1 MPEEMPMQI
10 DFSDPKTIAVI
21 VVLALAVIG
30 IVIAILQHERKKSLR
45 LRTRFGAEYE
55 RALLE
60 HGSKRKAEAELAAR
74 EARVKTLKIQEL
86 GATQRERFVAEW
98 NVVQSRFLDHPK
110 GALTEADELVTSLL
124 QARGYPV
131 SGFEEIAADVSVA
144 YPRMIDNYRAA
155 HEVASRTMRGEA
167 TTEELRTAML
177 QYRGLFD
184 ELVQPDVTTI
194 ARSVA

>member
-1 MPEEMPMQI
+1 MQI
-10 DFSDPKTIAVI
+10 DFSNPMTIAAL
-21 VVLALAVIG
+21 VVVALAIIG
-30 IVIAILQHERKKSLR
+30 IVIAIVQHERKKSLR
-45 LRTRFGAEYE
+45 LRTRFGTEYE

-60 HGSKRKAEAELAAR
+60 HGSKRKAESELEAR

-131 SGFEEIAADVSVA
+131 SGYEQIAADVSVA
-144 YPRMIDNYRAA
+144 YPRMIDNYRSA
-155 HEVASRTMRGEA
+155 HDVATRTSRGEA
-167 TTEELRTAML
+167 NTEELRTAMI

-184 ELVQPDVTTI
+184 ELAQPDVPTV

>member
-1 MPEEMPMQI
+1 MQTI

-21 VVLALAVIG
+21 VVLVLAIVG
-30 IVIAILQHERKKSLR
+30 VVIAIAQHERKKSLR

-55 RALLE
+55 RALAE
-60 HGSKRKAEAELAAR
+60 HGSKRKAEAELEAR
-74 EARVKTLKIQEL
+74 ETRVKTLKIHAL
-86 GATQRERFVAEW
+86 AATQRERFVAEW

-131 SGFEEIAADVSVA
+131 SGYEEIAADVSVA
-144 YPRMIDNYRAA
+144 YPRMIDSYRSAHGVAA
-155 HEVASRTMRGEA
+155 RATRNEAS
-167 TTEELRTAML
+167 TEELRTAML
-177 QYRGLFD
+177 HYRGLFD
-184 ELVQPDVTTI
+184 ELIQGDTTAV